1 MDVVTEMERIEYEQD
16 ELIESYMMPTE
27 LQESAE
33 DLMNL
38 SVYNAPSSMT
48 DYRYANACF
57 PL

>member
-1 MDVVTEMERIEYEQD
+1 MERIEYEQD

-48 DYRYANACF
+48 DYRYANA
-57 PL
+57 